1 MANPSNVSEAPMLPS
16 DNFLGVVGR
25 FQKNPIEVFEQMEA
39 KNEPLVQFRLA
50 HKTPYYVAGFEV
62 LQELMRQWKLY
73 QKSQSN
79 MTQTLLGNG
88 LVFAEG
94 EEWSAQRRIMS
105 PAFHRR
111 AIQGYI
117 QIMRGRALSKVEE
130 LKQKSAKGIASNM
143 GDTFHEIAIQI
154 VRDCLFGT
162 HNDQS
167 ELDVV
172 LEGTLYMLNH
182 TVKVR
187 KNPLMPGLWAPTP
200 ANRKALRYHKAI
212 ERVVLNAIEE
222 KRTSTDKSTTML
234 EMMFW
239 GRDSES
245 EFTLSYQNIIDQ
257 VKIFFVAGTDTS
269 ANTLTWAFYLLGKHP
284 DVLAEVYEELDEVLG
299 GEPITLDTLPQL
311 RKLRNVI
318 YETLRLYPATWINA
332 RKPTED
338 VVLGGYHIPANSSLV
353 FSPYMMLRK
362 AEFWA
367 NPHSFQPDRF
377 DKVNELP
384 PHYIPFLAGPRK
396 CIGDQF
402 AMTEMQVVLGTLLQ
416 HFTWRLPDNFEAEM
430 GFGSTLGVKN
440 AMLAQ
445 LSIRPSVA

>member
-1 MANPSNVSEAPMLPS
+1 MLPS
-16 DNFLGVVGR
+16 DNILGVVGR
-25 FQKNPIEVFEQMEA
+25 FQANPVEVFGQMEEL
-39 KNEPLVQFRLA
+39 KEPLVQFRLA
-50 HKTPYYVAGFEV
+50 HKTPYYVASFEA
-62 LQELMRQWKLY
+62 LQEMMRHWKLY
-73 QKSQSN
+73 QKSQSE

-94 EEWSAQRRIMS
+94 EEWSTQRRIMS
-105 PAFHRR
+105 PAFHRK
-111 AIQGYI
+111 AIEGYI
-117 QIMRGRALSKVEE
+117 QIMRGRALAKIDE
-130 LKQKSAKGIASNM
+130 LTQKANDGKAINM
-143 GDTFHEIAIQI
+143 GDVFHEIAIQI

-162 HNDQS
+162 HNDQQ

-222 KRTSTDKSTTML
+222 KRTSAEKSATML
-234 EMMFW
+234 EMMLW

-245 EFTLSYQNIIDQ
+245 ESTLSYQNIIDQ

-269 ANTLTWAFYLLGKHP
+269 ANTLTWAFYLLSKHP
-284 DVLAEVYEELDEVLG
+284 EVLEELYAELDAVVGQHPVTMEV
-299 GEPITLDTLPQL
+299 IPQL
-311 RKLRNVI
+311 HKLRNVI
-318 YETLRLYPATWINA
+318 HETLRLYPATWINA

-338 VVLGGYHIPANSSLV
+338 VVLGGFHIPAFSSLV

-362 AEFWA
+362 AEFWID
-367 NPHSFQPDRF
+367 PDEFRPSRF
-377 DKVNELP
+377 DGVTNLP
-384 PHYIPFLAGPRK
+384 AHYMPFLAGPRK

-416 HFTWRLPDNFEAEM
+416 HFSWQLPDNFEAEIA
-430 GFGSTLGVKN
+430 FGSTLGMKN
-440 AMLAQ
+440 AMLAK
-445 LSIRPSVA
+445 LSPRTQ